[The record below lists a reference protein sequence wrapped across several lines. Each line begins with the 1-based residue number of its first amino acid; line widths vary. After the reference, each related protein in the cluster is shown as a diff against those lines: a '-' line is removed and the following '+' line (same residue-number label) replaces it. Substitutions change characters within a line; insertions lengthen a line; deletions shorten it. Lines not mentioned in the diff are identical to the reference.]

1 MLILF
6 WCCAALI
13 AYVYF
18 GYPLLLRAGL
28 LGRRQPLQNGAIE
41 PTISFIVPAH
51 NEDTVIEDKIANL
64 LALEYPRERIEILI
78 GSDGS
83 SDGTEEIVRRHAADG
98 VGLISFPQ
106 QLGKSAVQNGL
117 VAAASGEILVFT
129 DADCF
134 LPPEALR
141 RLIHN
146 FSDSRV
152 GLVTARP
159 LYENESA
166 TCITQNESLYLRYES
181 WLRREESD
189 RGLLSMASGSLFA
202 MRRTLWRPLDA
213 NLGDDF
219 VLPLEVLR
227 AGYRNVLEPR
237 AVALTLLEQKQP
249 ASMLRLKTRIISK
262 DFRGLLAHSDLLNP
276 LRFGGASVALW
287 SHKLLRWLVPYF
299 LLGLFAASILLARAP
314 FFRAA
319 LLLQCVLYALALA
332 GFLLRERF
340 SGSRWT
346 IPFSFC
352 LVNLAALLGTIQ
364 CFAGRTS
371 GQWKPVRK
379 QSHAA

>member
-1 MLILF
+1 MLF
-6 WCCAALI
+6 RS
-13 AYVYF
+13 
-18 GYPLLLRAGL
+18 RAGL
-28 LGRRQPLQNGAIE
+28 LGRRKPLHKSVIE
-41 PTISFIVPAH
+41 PPVSFIVPAH
-51 NEDTVIEDKIANL
+51 NEDTVIEAKIANL
-64 LALEYPRERIEILI
+64 LASDYPRERIEILI

-83 SDGTEEIVRRHAADG
+83 SDRTEEIVRKHAADG

-117 VAAASGEILVFT
+117 VAAASGAILVFT

-134 LPPEALR
+134 LPPDALR
-141 RLIHN
+141 SMVAN
-146 FSDSRV
+146 FGDSHV

-189 RGLLSMASGSLFA
+189 RGLLAMASGSLFA
-202 MRRTLWRPLDA
+202 MRQSLWRPIEPH
-213 NLGDDF
+213 LGDDF

-249 ASMLRLKTRIISK
+249 ASMLQLKTRIISK

-276 LRFGGASVALW
+276 LRFGGVSVALW
-287 SHKLLRWLVPYF
+287 SHKLLRWLAPYF
-299 LLGLFAASILLARAP
+299 LVALFAASVLLARAP

-319 LLLQCVLYALALA
+319 LLLQCAFYALALA

-340 SGSRWT
+340 AASRWT

-352 LVNLAALLGTIQ
+352 LVNLAALLGTVK
-364 CFAGRTS
+364 CLAGRTT

>member
-1 MLILF
+1 
-6 WCCAALI
+6 
-13 AYVYF
+13 
-18 GYPLLLRAGL
+18 
-28 LGRRQPLQNGAIE
+28 
-41 PTISFIVPAH
+41 
-51 NEDTVIEDKIANL
+51 
-64 LALEYPRERIEILI
+64 RIEILI

-83 SDGTEEIVRRHAADG
+83 SDRTEEIVRKHAADG
-98 VGLISFPQ
+98 AGLISFPQ
-106 QLGKSAVQNGL
+106 QIGKSAVQNGL

-141 RLIHN
+141 SLIHN
-146 FSDSRV
+146 FGDPRV

-166 TCITQNESLYLRYES
+166 TCITQNESMYLRYES

-189 RGLLSMASGSLFA
+189 RGLLAMASGSLFA
-202 MRRTLWRPLDA
+202 LRRALWRPLDA

-237 AVALTLLEQKQP
+237 AVALTLIEQKEP

-276 LRFGGASVALW
+276 LRFGGASLALW

-299 LLGLFAASILLARAP
+299 LLGLFAASILLSRAP
-314 FFRAA
+314 FFRVA
-319 LLLQCVLYALALA
+319 LLLQCVFYALALA
-332 GFLLRERF
+332 GLLFRERL
-340 SGSRWT
+340 SVSRWT

-352 LVNLAALLGTIQ
+352 LVNFAALLGTLQ

-379 QSHAA
+379 QTHAA

>member
-146 FSDSRV
+146 FGDPRV

-189 RGLLSMASGSLFA
+189 RGLLAMASGSLFA
-202 MRRTLWRPLDA
+202 MRRALWRPLDA

-249 ASMLRLKTRIISK
+249 ASMLQLKTRIISK

-319 LLLQCVLYALALA
+319 LLLQCVFYALALA